1 MDEVKIILVD
11 DHNLFRNGLKLLLS
25 GHPNMK
31 VVAEASN
38 GAEFLL
44 LLNTT
49 KADVVLIDIEM
60 PVMNGIEATMLS
72 KIKKPEI
79 QIIALSMFSDKK
91 YYYEMIKSGISGFV
105 LKEASPEELE
115 KAIRDVHNGLGF
127 FSPKLLQQ
135 AIINIPEIEKKR
147 KFINQLQLT
156 EREIEIIELVCQGYN
171 NNKIADKLFLSPKTV
186 ESHKTH
192 LLSKTG
198 TKNSAELIIFAIKNE
213 LIEI

>member
-1 MDEVKIILVD
+1 MINIAIVE
-11 DHNLFRNGLKLLLS
+11 DHRLFREGLKSLFS
-25 GHPNMK
+25 DFK
-31 VVAEASN
+31 DFEVVAEYSN
-38 GAEFLL
+38 GKDYIDNIFNLQV
-44 LLNTT
+44 
-49 KADVVLIDIEM
+49 DVVLMDIEM
-60 PVMNGIEATMLS
+60 PVMNGIEATLLS

-79 QIIALSMFSDKK
+79 HIIALSMFSDQK

-115 KAIRDVHNGLGF
+115 KAIRDVNKGLGF

-135 AIINIPEIEKKR
+135 AIINMPEIEKK
-147 KFINQLQLT
+147 KKIIDKLNLT

-171 NNKIADKLFLSPKTV
+171 NNKMAEKLFISPKTI

-192 LLSKTG
+192 VLSKTG

>member
-1 MDEVKIILVD
+1 MINIAIVE
-11 DHNLFRNGLKLLLS
+11 DHRLFREGLKSLFSDIKDFEVL
-25 GHPNMK
+25 
-31 VVAEASN
+31 AEYSN
-38 GAEFLL
+38 GKDYIDSIFNLQV
-44 LLNTT
+44 
-49 KADVVLIDIEM
+49 DVVLMDIEM
-60 PVMNGIEATMLS
+60 PVMNGIEATRLS

-79 QIIALSMFSDKK
+79 QVIALSMFSDKK

-135 AIINIPEIEKKR
+135 AIINIPEMEKKR
-147 KFINQLQLT
+147 KFIDKLQLT
-156 EREIEIIELVCQGYN
+156 VRELEIIELVCQGYN

>member
-1 MDEVKIILVD
+1 MINIAIVE
-11 DHNLFRNGLKLLLS
+11 DHRLFREGLKSLFSDIKDFEVL
-25 GHPNMK
+25 
-31 VVAEASN
+31 AEYSN
-38 GAEFLL
+38 GKDYIDSIFNLQV
-44 LLNTT
+44 
-49 KADVVLIDIEM
+49 DVVLMDIEM
-60 PVMNGIEATMLS
+60 PVMNGIEATRLS

-79 QIIALSMFSDKK
+79 QVIALSMFSDKK

-135 AIINIPEIEKKR
+135 AIINIPEMEKKR
-147 KFINQLQLT
+147 KFIDKLQLT
-156 EREIEIIELVCQGYN
+156 ERELEIIELVCQGYN

>member
-1 MDEVKIILVD
+1 MINIAIVE
-11 DHNLFRNGLKLLLS
+11 DHRLFREGLKSLFS
-25 GHPNMK
+25 DFK
-31 VVAEASN
+31 DFEVVAEYSN
-38 GAEFLL
+38 GKDYIDNIFNLQV
-44 LLNTT
+44 
-49 KADVVLIDIEM
+49 DVVLMDIEM
-60 PVMNGIEATMLS
+60 PVMNGIEATLLS

-79 QIIALSMFSDKK
+79 HIIALSMFSDQK

-115 KAIRDVHNGLGF
+115 KAIRDVNKGLGF

-135 AIINIPEIEKKR
+135 AIINMPEIEKK
-147 KFINQLQLT
+147 KKIIDKLNLT

-171 NNKIADKLFLSPKTV
+171 NNKMAEKLFISPKTI

-192 LLSKTG
+192 VLSKTG
-198 TKNSAELIIFAIKNE
+198 AKNSAELIIFAIKNE

>member
-1 MDEVKIILVD
+1 MINIAIVE
-11 DHNLFRNGLKLLLS
+11 DHRLFREGLKSLFSDIKDFEVLAEYGNGKDYIDNIFNL
-25 GHPNMK
+25 K
-31 VVAEASN
+31 V
-38 GAEFLL
+38 
-44 LLNTT
+44 
-49 KADVVLIDIEM
+49 DVVIMDIEM
-60 PVMNGIEATMLS
+60 PVMNGIEATRLS

-79 QIIALSMFSDKK
+79 QIIALSMFCDQK

-115 KAIRDVHNGLGF
+115 KAIRDVHIGLGF

-135 AIINIPEIEKKR
+135 AIISIPEMEKKR
-147 KFINQLQLT
+147 KFIDKLQLT
-156 EREIEIIELVCQGYN
+156 ERELEIIELVCQGYN

>member
-1 MDEVKIILVD
+1 MINLAIVEDHRLFREGLKSLFSDIDDFEVK
-11 DHNLFRNGLKLLLS
+11 
-25 GHPNMK
+25 
-31 VVAEASN
+31 AEFSN
-38 GAEFLL
+38 GQDYINNIFNLHV
-44 LLNTT
+44 
-49 KADVVLIDIEM
+49 DVVLMDIEM
-60 PVMNGIEATMLS
+60 PVMNGIEATRLS

-79 QIIALSMFSDKK
+79 QIIALSMFSDQK

-115 KAIRDVHNGLGF
+115 KAIRDVSNGLGF

-135 AIINIPEIEKKR
+135 AIIHMPEIEKKR
-147 KFINQLQLT
+147 KAIDKLQLT
-156 EREIEIIELVCQGYN
+156 EREIEIIDLVCQGYN

>member
-1 MDEVKIILVD
+1 MINIAIVE
-11 DHNLFRNGLKLLLS
+11 DHRLFREGLKSLFSDIKDFEVLAEYGNGKDYIDNIFNL
-25 GHPNMK
+25 K
-31 VVAEASN
+31 V
-38 GAEFLL
+38 
-44 LLNTT
+44 
-49 KADVVLIDIEM
+49 DVVIMDIEM
-60 PVMNGIEATMLS
+60 PVMNGIEATRLS

-79 QIIALSMFSDKK
+79 QIIALSMFSDQK

-135 AIINIPEIEKKR
+135 AIISIPEMEKKR
-147 KFINQLQLT
+147 KFIDKLQLT
-156 EREIEIIELVCQGYN
+156 DREIEIIELVCQGYN
-171 NNKIADKLFLSPKTV
+171 NNKIADKLFLSPKTI
-186 ESHKTH
+186 ESHKTN

>member
-1 MDEVKIILVD
+1 MIKIAIVE
-11 DHNLFRNGLKLLLS
+11 DHRLFREGLKSLFS
-25 GHPNMK
+25 DFKDIK
-31 VVAEASN
+31 VL
-38 GAEFLL
+38 AEFNNGKDYIDDIFNLHV
-44 LLNTT
+44 
-49 KADVVLIDIEM
+49 DVVLMDIEM
-60 PVMNGIEATMLS
+60 PVMNGIEATRIS

-79 QIIALSMFSDKK
+79 QVIALSMFSDQK

-135 AIINIPEIEKKR
+135 AIINIPEIEKK
-147 KFINQLQLT
+147 KKLIDKLHLT
-156 EREIEIIELVCQGYN
+156 DREIEIIDLICQGFN
-171 NNKIADKLFLSPKTV
+171 NNKIAEKLFLSPKTI
-186 ESHKTH
+186 ESHKTN

>member
-1 MDEVKIILVD
+1 MINIAIVE
-11 DHNLFRNGLKLLLS
+11 DHRLFREGLKSLFSDIKDFEVL
-25 GHPNMK
+25 
-31 VVAEASN
+31 AEYGN
-38 GAEFLL
+38 GKDYIDNIFNLQV
-44 LLNTT
+44 
-49 KADVVLIDIEM
+49 DVVLMDIEM